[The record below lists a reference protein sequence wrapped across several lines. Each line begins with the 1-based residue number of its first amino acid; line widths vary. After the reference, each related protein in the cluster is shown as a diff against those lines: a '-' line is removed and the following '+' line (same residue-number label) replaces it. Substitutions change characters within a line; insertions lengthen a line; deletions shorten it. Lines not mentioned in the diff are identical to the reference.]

1 MRPLPP
7 TRDRGKCSEYFT
19 LLKVAKLNTMDLDV
33 ASLASLDPI
42 AVRPKRPVERRVCER
57 TDEQDARD
65 LDPAALLRLDPMA
78 VRVHR
83 PDARQGWQWP
93 RMPYLGPRATSPIPR
108 TALLVPVIA
117 AVVVILGV
125 L

>member
-1 MRPLPP
+1 MIASR
-7 TRDRGKCSEYFT
+7 TGKRRRYLT
-19 LLKVAKLNTMDLDV
+19 LLKVVKLNTNDLDV
-33 ASLASLDPI
+33 ASLATLDPI
-42 AVRPKRPVERRVCER
+42 ATRPKRPVERRVYER
-57 TDEQDARD
+57 KDVQDVVD

-83 PDARQGWQWP
+83 PGEHREWQWP
-93 RMPYLGPRATSPIPR
+93 KIPYVGARAAYAVPR
-108 TALLVPVIA
+108 TVLLIPVIA